1 MKPTMVPRRGF
12 LARLAAG
19 AGTVGAAGCLGGFGG
34 TKYTFTVSHAADS
47 LAALTEG
54 FVETDPT
61 EIHAQQAIDYSA
73 EYKRS
78 VVETLLDQGTAEAVQ
93 WQLAYDREFG
103 TTTRPEP
110 RFIVNDGT
118 YHSVEETD
126 RTEFTE
132 DRWVFYLDLVD
143 EKPGSGDTVVTE
155 APPSLSETDQLLV
168 RRARE
173 AVTGHGS
180 FYDVD
185 DEPLQGRGPAFHHEM
200 DPGASDL
207 VPSAPFDYFRRGD
220 QYLVPRA
227 ERGPVDLTRY
237 TFGIEEVA
245 SSRAELEAHVE
256 STVVDAV
263 FDRPGLDTGA
273 VDILRDVTGNGIG
286 GVHSESGQLSDGLA
300 QLADRLGMT
309 PYIPENPGQYTSL
322 TGARFSFDDR
332 WWRGSLSIRS
342 TPF

>member
-1 MKPTMVPRRGF
+1 MEPTMVPRRRF

-19 AGTVGAAGCLGGFGG
+19 AGAVGAAGCLGGFGG
-34 TKYTFTVSHAADS
+34 TSYTFTVSHAADS
-47 LAALTEG
+47 LATLTEG
-54 FVETDPT
+54 FIQTDPT
-61 EIHAQQAIDYSA
+61 DIHAQQAIDYSP

-110 RFIVNDGT
+110 KFIVDDGT
-118 YHSVEETD
+118 YYSVQETD
-126 RTEFTE
+126 RAEFTE
-132 DRWVFYLDLVD
+132 DRWVFYFDLVD
-143 EKPGSGDTVVTE
+143 AEPDSGDTVVTE
-155 APPSLSETDQLLV
+155 APTSLSETDRLLV

-185 DEPLQGRGPAFHHEM
+185 DDPLQGRGPHFHHEM
-200 DPGASDL
+200 DPEASNL

-237 TFGIEEVA
+237 TFGIEAVA
-245 SSRAELEAHVE
+245 GSRAELEAHVE

-263 FDRPGLDTGA
+263 FDPADLDPGA

-286 GVHSESGQLSDGLA
+286 GVHSESGQLSDGLD

-322 TGARFSFDDR
+322 TGSLFSFEDR
-332 WWRGSLSIRS
+332 WWRGSLSLRAS
-342 TPF
+342 GF